1 MSTQSLMDLL
11 AKRKAQTGGQKT
23 IKPKAGR
30 NRYRI
35 LPGWRKNGDPT
46 FFHDFGQHFVKDAAG
61 QVKAVY
67 ICTDKTFGRPCE
79 VCDAVAQGIQMSTDD
94 AMKKRIEEAK
104 SSGRVLLNVLE
115 LDGQQP
121 TVPQILE
128 VAPTVFN
135 GKKGVGGIIA
145 LFDEWPN
152 MLDPVNGNDII
163 VEKSGAG
170 LDTAYSV
177 QIAGASKPV
186 PADALNKLCDL
197 DAYVLQENEQAQQR
211 ALASV
216 RSVAG
221 LPPPSNTPAL
231 GYAPA
236 AGATASPYAAQPAP
250 PAWEVDETLDI
261 GALANAAAAATVAPA
276 AVAAVA
282 VAPAVVAPAVV
293 APAAVAAVAVAP
305 VAAQPAA
312 VAQVA
317 PAAAV
322 APAAVAAPAVVAP
335 VAAVSAGTGDPE
347 LDALLSSL

>member
-1 MSTQSLMDLL
+1 MTTQSLMDLL

-46 FFHDFGQHFVKDAAG
+46 FFHDFGQHFIKDAAG

-94 AMKKRIEEAK
+94 VMKKRVEEAK

-115 LDGQQP
+115 LDGPQP

-135 GKKGVGGIIA
+135 GKKGVGGIIS

-152 MLDPVNGNDII
+152 MLDPNTGNDII

-186 PADALNKLCDL
+186 PADALTKLCDL

-221 LPPPSNTPAL
+221 LPPPSNTPTL

-236 AGATASPYAAQPAP
+236 AGAVASPYAAQPAP

-282 VAPAVVAPAVV
+282 VAPVEV
-293 APAAVAAVAVAP
+293 APAAVAAVATAP
-305 VAAQPAA
+305 VAAQPVA

-322 APAAVAAPAVVAP
+322 APAAVAAPAP
-335 VAAVSAGTGDPE
+335 AAAAGTGDPE
-347 LDALLSSL
+347 LDALLAGL